1 MDGDNAWVPR
11 HPAGGTRLT
20 QEAAP
25 LSIGVELTFVDLD
38 GHQAVQRLLPR
49 LPDDSEAAAGERA
62 PVRHTRDHWR
72 NRGSHANQDSS
83 DSALPGAY
91 TTSLADNVRPVGR
104 SVYVASPEGLT
115 GKSAVALGLLD
126 ALTREVGSV
135 GVFRPLTTAG
145 SGGDDIDLIVDLLV
159 NQPGISQSYDEAIG
173 VTYEAARRDADEA
186 LHVIVERFG
195 QLTDR
200 FEVILVVGSD
210 YADVATGTELSF
222 NAKIA
227 ANLAS
232 PVVLV
237 VHGRG
242 RSPEQIRAAAESGIT
257 ELRANHA
264 QTVAVIA
271 NRVDHDAADGVRT
284 ALADLHGVVTAA
296 IPESPL
302 LSAPTFRALVEAAD
316 GELVLGS
323 EAWMDREA
331 LEVIVAAMS
340 LPHVLDRLTLDVA
353 VIAPSDRTDLI
364 PGLMLAHQ
372 SGTFPALAGI
382 LLTGGYEMPETIRR
396 LSEGVQQ
403 DLPIALTELG
413 TFTTAERVMRV
424 RGPITKDSSRKIE
437 TAHREFAEQVDQA
450 ALLRA
455 IDVSGSQVRTPLMFE
470 YQLMERARA
479 DRQRIVLPESED
491 DRILEA
497 AAILLRR
504 GVADLTL
511 LGDETKVRARASA
524 LGLDLDE
531 ASIVSP
537 FDADLVEQFAAAYA
551 EARAHKGM
559 TVERAREIVTDI
571 SYFGT
576 LMVHLGLADGMVSG
590 AVNTTAH
597 TIRPALEFVKTRP
610 GVSTVSSVFL
620 MCLADRVLVYGDCAV
635 IPEPTTEQLADI
647 AISSAETAQQFGIEP
662 RVAMLSYSTGTSGSG
677 ADVEKVR
684 AATALVAERSPD
696 LLLEGP
702 IQYDAAVDPEVART
716 KLPDSPVA
724 GRATVFIFPDLNTG
738 NNTYKAVQ
746 RSANAVAIGPVLQGL
761 RKPVNDLSRGALI
774 SDIVNTVAIT
784 AVQAQAI
791 KQAERP
797 QPAAARSPG

>member
-1 MDGDNAWVPR
+1 
-11 HPAGGTRLT
+11 
-20 QEAAP
+20 
-25 LSIGVELTFVDLD
+25 
-38 GHQAVQRLLPR
+38 
-49 LPDDSEAAAGERA
+49 
-62 PVRHTRDHWR
+62 
-72 NRGSHANQDSS
+72 
-83 DSALPGAY
+83 
-91 TTSLADNVRPVGR
+91 VGR

-135 GVFRPLTTAG
+135 GVFRPLTAAG
-145 SGGDDIDLIVDLLV
+145 SEDDDLDLIVDLLV
-159 NQPGISQSYDEAIG
+159 NQLGVSQTYDEAIG
-173 VTYEAARRDADEA
+173 VTYEAARQDADEA

-210 YADVATGTELSF
+210 YTDVATGTELSF

-227 ANLAS
+227 ANLGS

-237 VHGRG
+237 VHGRE
-242 RSPEQIRAAAESGIT
+242 RSPEQIRAAAHSAMV

-271 NRVDHDAADGVRT
+271 NRVDHDATDAVRH
-284 ALADLHGVVTAA
+284 ALADLEDVVTAA
-296 IPESPL
+296 IPENPL

-323 EAWMDREA
+323 QTWMDREA
-331 LEVIVAAMS
+331 LGVIVAAMS
-340 LPHVLDRLTLDVA
+340 LPHVLDRLLPDVA
-353 VIAPSDRTDLI
+353 VIAASDRTDLL

-372 SGTFPALAGI
+372 SGTFPTLAGI

-403 DLPIALTELG
+403 HLPIALTELG
-413 TFTTAERVMRV
+413 TFTTAERAMRV

-437 TAHREFAEQVDQA
+437 TAHRVFAEQVDQA
-450 ALLRA
+450 ALLTA
-455 IDVSGSQVRTPLMFE
+455 IDISGSQVRTPLMFE
-470 YQLMERARA
+470 YQLMQRARA
-479 DRQRIVLPESED
+479 DRQRIVLPESQD

-497 AAILLRR
+497 AAILLLR

-511 LGDETKVRARASA
+511 LGEENSVRARASA

-531 ASIVSP
+531 ATIVSP
-537 FDADLVEQFAAAYA
+537 FDADLVEKFAAAYA
-551 EARAHKGM
+551 AARAHKGM

-576 LMVHLGLADGMVSG
+576 LMVQLGLADGMVSG
-590 AVNTTAH
+590 AMNTTAH
-597 TIRPALEFVKTRP
+597 TIRPALEFVKTKP

-716 KLPDSPVA
+716 KLPDSAVA

-784 AVQAQAI
+784 AIQAQAI
-791 KQAERP
+791 KHAEHP
-797 QPAAARSPG
+797 QPAAAGGPG

>member
-1 MDGDNAWVPR
+1 M
-11 HPAGGTRLT
+11 
-20 QEAAP
+20 
-25 LSIGVELTFVDLD
+25 S
-38 GHQAVQRLLPR
+38 
-49 LPDDSEAAAGERA
+49 
-62 PVRHTRDHWR
+62 
-72 NRGSHANQDSS
+72 
-83 DSALPGAY
+83 
-91 TTSLADNVRPVGR
+91 R

-145 SGGDDIDLIVDLLV
+145 SSSDDIDLIVDLLI

-173 VTYEAARRDADEA
+173 VTYEAAREDADEA

-200 FEVILVVGSD
+200 FDVIMVVGSD
-210 YADVATGTELSF
+210 YTDVATGTELSF

-227 ANLAS
+227 ANLGS

-237 VHGRG
+237 VHGRE
-242 RSPEQIRAAAESGIT
+242 RSPEQIRAAAASAIA

-271 NRVDHDAADGVRT
+271 NRVDHEAADAIRM
-284 ALADLHGVVTAA
+284 ALADLEDIVTAA

-323 EAWMDREA
+323 QAWMDREA
-331 LEVIVAAMS
+331 LELIVAAMS
-340 LPHVLDRLTLDVA
+340 LPHVLDRLIPDVA

-382 LLTGGYEMPETIRR
+382 LLTGGYEIPETIQR

-403 DLPIALTELG
+403 DLPIAMTDLG
-413 TFTTAERVMRV
+413 TFTTAERLMRV

-437 TAHREFAEQVDQA
+437 TAHRVFAEQVDQA
-450 ALLRA
+450 ALLSA
-455 IDVSGSQVRTPLMFE
+455 IDVPGSEVRTPLMFE
-470 YQLMERARA
+470 YQLMQRARA
-479 DRQRIVLPESED
+479 DRQRIVLPESQD

-511 LGDETKVRARASA
+511 LGEENKVRARASA
-524 LGLDLDE
+524 LGLDLDD

-537 FDADLVEQFAAAYA
+537 LDPDLVEKFAVAYA
-551 EARAHKGM
+551 DARAHKGM

-597 TIRPALEFVKTRP
+597 TIRPALEFIKTRP

-647 AISSAETAQQFGIEP
+647 AVSSAETARQFGIEP

-684 AATALVAERSPD
+684 AATALVAERAPD
-696 LLLEGP
+696 LQLEGP
-702 IQYDAAVDPEVART
+702 IQYDAAVDLEVART
-716 KLPDSPVA
+716 KLPDSSVA

-746 RSANAVAIGPVLQGL
+746 RSAHAIAIGPVLQGL
-761 RKPVNDLSRGALI
+761 RKPVNDLSRGALV

-791 KQAERP
+791 KQP
-797 QPAAARSPG
+797 QPAEAAATGSPA

>member
-1 MDGDNAWVPR
+1 
-11 HPAGGTRLT
+11 
-20 QEAAP
+20 
-25 LSIGVELTFVDLD
+25 
-38 GHQAVQRLLPR
+38 
-49 LPDDSEAAAGERA
+49 
-62 PVRHTRDHWR
+62 
-72 NRGSHANQDSS
+72 
-83 DSALPGAY
+83 
-91 TTSLADNVRPVGR
+91 
-104 SVYVASPEGLT
+104 
-115 GKSAVALGLLD
+115 LLD

-135 GVFRPLTTAG
+135 GIFRPLTTA
-145 SGGDDIDLIVDLLV
+145 SSSGDDIDLMVDLLV

-173 VTYEAARRDADEA
+173 VTYEAARENADQA

-200 FEVILVVGSD
+200 FEMILVAGSD
-210 YADVATGTELSF
+210 YADVASGTELSF

-227 ANLAS
+227 ANLGS

-237 VHGRG
+237 VHGRQ
-242 RSPEQIRAAAESGIT
+242 RRPEQIRAAADSAIA

-271 NRVDHDAADGVRT
+271 NRVDHETADAVRT
-284 ALADLHGVVTAA
+284 ALDDLPDVVTAA
-296 IPESPL
+296 IPENPL

-316 GELVLGS
+316 GDLVLGS
-323 EAWMDREA
+323 EAWLDREA
-331 LEVIVAAMS
+331 LSLIVAAMS
-340 LPHVLDRLTLDVA
+340 LPHVLDRLVPDVA

-382 LLTGGYEMPETIRR
+382 LLTGGYEFPDSIRR
-396 LSEGVQQ
+396 LSEGVPQ
-403 DLPIALTELG
+403 DLPIAMTDLG
-413 TFTTAERVMRV
+413 TFTTAERLMRV

-437 TAHREFAEQVDQA
+437 SAHRAFAEQVDQA
-450 ALLRA
+450 ALLSA
-455 IDVSGSQVRTPLMFE
+455 IDVPASGVRTPLMFE
-470 YQLMERARA
+470 YQLMERART
-479 DRQRIVLPESED
+479 DRRQIVLPESQD

-497 AAILLRR
+497 TAILLRR
-504 GVADLTL
+504 GVANLTL
-511 LGDETKVRARASA
+511 LGDETKVRARAST

-531 ASIVSP
+531 AAIVSSS
-537 FDADLVEQFAAAYA
+537 DADLVERFATEYA
-551 EARAHKGM
+551 QARAHKGM

-576 LMVHLGLADGMVSG
+576 MMVHLGLADGMVSG

-597 TIRPALEFVKTRP
+597 TIRPALEFVRTKP
-610 GVSTVSSVFL
+610 GVNTVSSVFL

-677 ADVEKVR
+677 VVVEKVR
-684 AATALVAERSPD
+684 AATALVAEREPD

-702 IQYDAAVDPEVART
+702 IQYDAAIDPEVART

-746 RSANAVAIGPVLQGL
+746 RSANAIAVGPVLQGL
-761 RKPVNDLSRGALI
+761 RQPVNDLSRGALV

-791 KQAERP
+791 KEA
-797 QPAAARSPG
+797 QPAAAAAAGRPA

>member
-1 MDGDNAWVPR
+1 VD
-11 HPAGGTRLT
+11 
-20 QEAAP
+20 
-25 LSIGVELTFVDLD
+25 VDL
-38 GHQAVQRLLPR
+38 
-49 LPDDSEAAAGERA
+49 
-62 PVRHTRDHWR
+62 T
-72 NRGSHANQDSS
+72 
-83 DSALPGAY
+83 
-91 TTSLADNVRPVGR
+91 
-104 SVYVASPEGLT
+104 
-115 GKSAVALGLLD
+115 
-126 ALTREVGSV
+126 
-135 GVFRPLTTAG
+135 
-145 SGGDDIDLIVDLLV
+145 VDLLV
-159 NQPGISQSYDEAIG
+159 NQPGISQSYEEAIG
-173 VTYEAARRDADEA
+173 VTYEAARQDADEA

-200 FEVILVVGSD
+200 FDVILVVGSD
-210 YADVATGTELSF
+210 YSDVTTGTELSF

-227 ANLAS
+227 ANLGS

-237 VHGRG
+237 VHGRE
-242 RSPEQIRAAAESGIT
+242 RTPEQIRTAAASAIA
-257 ELRANHA
+257 ELRAHHA

-271 NRVDHDAADGVRT
+271 NRVDHVAVEAIRNE
-284 ALADLHGVVTAA
+284 LAKLGDVVTAA

-316 GELVLGS
+316 GELALGS

-331 LEVIVAAMS
+331 LSVIVAAMS
-340 LPHVLDRLTLDVA
+340 LPHVLDRLLPDVT
-353 VIAPSDRTDLI
+353 VIAPSDRTDLL

-372 SGTFPALAGI
+372 SGTFPTLSGI
-382 LLTGGYEMPETIRR
+382 LLTGGYEIPESIRR

-403 DLPIALTELG
+403 DLPIAMTDLG
-413 TFTTAERVMRV
+413 TFTTAERLMRV
-424 RGPITKDSSRKIE
+424 RGPITTASSRKIE
-437 TAHREFAEQVDQA
+437 TARRVFAEQVDQA
-450 ALLRA
+450 ALLAA
-455 IDVSGSQVRTPLMFE
+455 INVSASDVRTPLMFE
-470 YQLMERARA
+470 YQLVERARA

-504 GVADLTL
+504 GVANLIL

-537 FDADLVEQFAAAYA
+537 LDPELVEIFAAAYA

-559 TVERAREIVTDI
+559 TLERARDIVTDI

-576 LMVHLGLADGMVSG
+576 MMVHLGMADGMVSG

-597 TIRPALEFVKTRP
+597 TIRPGLEFIKTKP
-610 GVSTVSSVFL
+610 GVNTVSSVFL
-620 MCLADRVLVYGDCAV
+620 MCLADRVLAYGDCAV
-635 IPEPTTEQLADI
+635 IPEPTVEQLADI

-684 AATALVAERSPD
+684 AATELVRQRAPD
-696 LLLEGP
+696 LMLEGP

-716 KLPDSPVA
+716 KLPNSPVA

-746 RSANAVAIGPVLQGL
+746 RSAHAIAIGPVLQGL
-761 RKPVNDLSRGALI
+761 RKPVNDLSRGALVE
-774 SDIVNTVAIT
+774 DIVNTVAIT

-791 KQAERP
+791 KQE
-797 QPAAARSPG
+797 QPSEAVAAGSPS

>member
-1 MDGDNAWVPR
+1 M
-11 HPAGGTRLT
+11 
-20 QEAAP
+20 
-25 LSIGVELTFVDLD
+25 S
-38 GHQAVQRLLPR
+38 
-49 LPDDSEAAAGERA
+49 
-62 PVRHTRDHWR
+62 
-72 NRGSHANQDSS
+72 
-83 DSALPGAY
+83 
-91 TTSLADNVRPVGR
+91 R
-104 SVYVASPEGLT
+104 SVYVASPEGFT

-135 GVFRPLTTAG
+135 GVFRPLTTTSSG
-145 SGGDDIDLIVDLLV
+145 SNDIDLIVDLLV

-173 VTYEAARRDADEA
+173 VTYDAARADADEA

-200 FEVILVVGSD
+200 FDVILVVGSD
-210 YADVATGTELSF
+210 YTDVATGTELSF

-227 ANLAS
+227 ANLGS
-232 PVVLV
+232 PVILV
-237 VHGRG
+237 VHGRE
-242 RSPEQIRAAAESGIT
+242 RSPEQIRAAAASAIA

-271 NRVDHDAADGVRT
+271 NRVDHEIAQAIRA
-284 ALADLHGVVTAA
+284 ALADLPNVVTAA
-296 IPESPL
+296 ISESPL
-302 LSAPTFRALVEAAD
+302 LSAPTFRDLVAAAD
-316 GELVLGS
+316 GRLVLGN

-331 LEVIVAAMS
+331 LSVIVAAMS
-340 LPHVLDRLTLDVA
+340 LPNVLDRLGPDVA

-372 SGTFPALAGI
+372 SGTFPVLAGI
-382 LLTGGYEMPETIRR
+382 LLTGGYPIPDSIRR

-403 DLPIALTELG
+403 DLPIALTDLG
-413 TFTTAERVMRV
+413 TFTTAERLMRV
-424 RGPITKDSSRKIE
+424 RGPITKESSRKIE
-437 TAHREFAEQVDQA
+437 TARRGFAEQVDQA
-450 ALLRA
+450 ALLAA
-455 IDVSGSQVRTPLMFE
+455 INVSASDVRTPLMFE

-479 DRQRIVLPESED
+479 DRQRIVLPESDD

-497 AAILLRR
+497 VAILLRR
-504 GVADLTL
+504 GVANLIL

-537 FDADLVEQFAAAYA
+537 SQPDLVETFAAAYA
-551 EARAHKGM
+551 QARAHKGM
-559 TVERAREIVTDI
+559 TLERAREVVTDV

-576 LMVHLGLADGMVSG
+576 MMVHLGLADGMVSG

-597 TIRPALEFVKTRP
+597 TIRPALEFVKTKA

-635 IPEPTTEQLADI
+635 IPEPTSEQLADI
-647 AISSAETAQQFGIEP
+647 AISSAETAQQFGIQP

-684 AATALVAERSPD
+684 AATQLVALRAPD

-716 KLPDSPVA
+716 KLPNSSVA

-746 RSANAVAIGPVLQGL
+746 RSAHAIAIGPVLQGL
-761 RKPVNDLSRGALI
+761 RKPVNDLSRGALV

-784 AVQAQAI
+784 AVQAQGM
-791 KQAERP
+791 KQPTPTE
-797 QPAAARSPG
+797 AAAGSSA

>member
-1 MDGDNAWVPR
+1 M
-11 HPAGGTRLT
+11 
-20 QEAAP
+20 
-25 LSIGVELTFVDLD
+25 S
-38 GHQAVQRLLPR
+38 
-49 LPDDSEAAAGERA
+49 
-62 PVRHTRDHWR
+62 
-72 NRGSHANQDSS
+72 
-83 DSALPGAY
+83 
-91 TTSLADNVRPVGR
+91 R

-135 GVFRPLTTAG
+135 GIFRPLTATGAD
-145 SGGDDIDLIVDLLV
+145 SDDVDLTVDLLV
-159 NQPGISQSYDEAIG
+159 NQPGITQSYEEAIG
-173 VTYEAARRDADEA
+173 VTYDALRRDADEA
-186 LHVIVERFG
+186 LHMIVERFG

-210 YADVATGTELSF
+210 YTDVTSGTELSF

-227 ANLAS
+227 ANLGS

-237 VHGRG
+237 VHGRE
-242 RSPEQIRAAAESGIT
+242 RTPEQIRAAAASAIA

-264 QTVAVIA
+264 HTVAVIA
-271 NRVDHDAADGVRT
+271 NRVDQEAAEAIRT
-284 ALADLHGVVTAA
+284 ELAELGDVVTAA

-302 LSAPTFRALVEAAD
+302 LSAPTFAALMEAAD

-323 EAWMDREA
+323 EAWMNREA
-331 LEVIVAAMS
+331 LSVIVAAMS
-340 LPHVLDRLTLDVA
+340 LPHVLDRLLPDVA
-353 VIAPSDRTDLI
+353 VIAPSDRTDLL

-372 SGTFPALAGI
+372 SGTFPTLSGI
-382 LLTGGYEMPETIRR
+382 LLTGGYEIPESIRR

-403 DLPIALTELG
+403 DLPIAMTSLG
-413 TFTTAERVMRV
+413 TFTTAERLMRV
-424 RGPITKDSSRKIE
+424 RGPITRESSRKIE
-437 TAHREFAEQVDQA
+437 TARRVFAEQVDQP
-450 ALLRA
+450 ALLAA
-455 IDVSGSQVRTPLMFE
+455 INVSASDVRTPLMFE
-470 YQLMERARA
+470 YQLVERARV

-504 GVADLTL
+504 GVANLIL
-511 LGDETKVRARASA
+511 LGDEMKVRAQASV

-537 FDADLVEQFAAAYA
+537 LDPALVEKFAAAYA

-559 TVERAREIVTDI
+559 TVERAREVVTDV

-576 LMVHLGLADGMVSG
+576 MMVHHGMADGMVSG

-597 TIRPALEFVKTRP
+597 TIRPALEFIKTKP

-620 MCLADRVLVYGDCAV
+620 MCLADRVLAYGDCAV
-635 IPEPTTEQLADI
+635 IPEPTVDQLADI

-677 ADVEKVR
+677 AEVEKVR
-684 AATALVAERSPD
+684 AATELVAQRAPD

-702 IQYDAAVDPEVART
+702 IQYDAAIDPEVART
-716 KLPDSPVA
+716 KLPNSAVA

-746 RSANAVAIGPVLQGL
+746 RSAHAIAIGPVLQGL
-761 RKPVNDLSRGALI
+761 KKPVNDLSRGALVE
-774 SDIVNTVAIT
+774 DIVNTVAIT

-791 KQAERP
+791 KQSAPAEGATGEGGP
-797 QPAAARSPG
+797 P

>member
-1 MDGDNAWVPR
+1 M
-11 HPAGGTRLT
+11 
-20 QEAAP
+20 
-25 LSIGVELTFVDLD
+25 S
-38 GHQAVQRLLPR
+38 
-49 LPDDSEAAAGERA
+49 
-62 PVRHTRDHWR
+62 
-72 NRGSHANQDSS
+72 
-83 DSALPGAY
+83 
-91 TTSLADNVRPVGR
+91 R
-104 SVYVASPEGLT
+104 SVYIASPEGFT

-135 GVFRPLTTAG
+135 GVFRPLTTTG
-145 SGGDDIDLIVDLLV
+145 SDSDDLDLIVDLLV
-159 NQPGISQSYDEAIG
+159 NQPGISQIYDEAIG
-173 VTYEAARRDADEA
+173 VTYDAARENADEA

-195 QLTDR
+195 QLNDR
-200 FEVILVVGSD
+200 FDVILVIGSD
-210 YADVATGTELSF
+210 YTDVATGTELSF

-227 ANLAS
+227 ANLGS

-237 VHGRG
+237 VHGRE
-242 RSPEQIRAAAESGIT
+242 RTPEQIRAAAESAIA

-264 QTVAVIA
+264 HTVAVIA
-271 NRVDHDAADGVRT
+271 NRVDHDT
-284 ALADLHGVVTAA
+284 AEVIRATLKEMPDVVTAA

-302 LSAPTFRALVEAAD
+302 LSAPTFRALVEAA
-316 GELVLGS
+316 EAQLVLGS
-323 EAWMDREA
+323 ETWMDREV
-331 LEVIVAAMS
+331 LGVIVAAMS
-340 LPHVLDRLTLDVA
+340 LPHVLDRLVADAA

-372 SGTFPALAGI
+372 SGTFPPLAGI
-382 LLTGGYEMPETIRR
+382 LLTGGYQFPDSIRR

-403 DLPIALTELG
+403 SLPIALTDLG
-413 TFTTAERVMRV
+413 TFTTAERLMRV

-437 TAHREFAEQVDQA
+437 NAHRVFAEQVDQA
-450 ALLRA
+450 ALLAA
-455 IDVSGSQVRTPLMFE
+455 IDVSASDVRTPLMFE

-504 GVADLTL
+504 GVADLIL
-511 LGDETKVRARASA
+511 LGDETQVRARAST

-537 FDADLVEQFAAAYA
+537 LDTELVEKFAVAYA

-576 LMVHLGLADGMVSG
+576 MMVHLGLADGMVSG

-597 TIRPALEFVKTRP
+597 TIRPALEFVKTKP

-647 AISSAETAQQFGIEP
+647 AVSSSDTAQQFGIEP

-684 AATALVAERSPD
+684 AATALVAERAPH

-702 IQYDAAVDPEVART
+702 IQYDAAVDPDVART
-716 KLPDSPVA
+716 KLPNSAVA

-746 RSANAVAIGPVLQGL
+746 RSAHAIAIGPVLQGL
-761 RKPVNDLSRGALI
+761 RKPVNDLSRGALV
-774 SDIVNTVAIT
+774 SDIVSTVAIT
-784 AVQAQAI
+784 AVQAQAL
-791 KQAERP
+791 KQT
-797 QPAAARSPG
+797 QPAGGPA

>member
-1 MDGDNAWVPR
+1 M
-11 HPAGGTRLT
+11 
-20 QEAAP
+20 
-25 LSIGVELTFVDLD
+25 S
-38 GHQAVQRLLPR
+38 
-49 LPDDSEAAAGERA
+49 
-62 PVRHTRDHWR
+62 
-72 NRGSHANQDSS
+72 
-83 DSALPGAY
+83 
-91 TTSLADNVRPVGR
+91 R

-126 ALTREVGSV
+126 ALSREVGSV

-145 SGGDDIDLIVDLLV
+145 STSDDIDLIVDLLV

-173 VTYEAARRDADEA
+173 VTYEAAREDADEA

-200 FEVILVVGSD
+200 FDMIMVVGSD
-210 YADVATGTELSF
+210 YTDVASGAELSF

-227 ANLAS
+227 ANLGS

-242 RSPEQIRAAAESGIT
+242 RSPEQIRSAADSAIA

-271 NRVDHDAADGVRT
+271 NRVDHDAVNAIRMS
-284 ALADLHGVVTAA
+284 LADLPAMVTAA
-296 IPESPL
+296 IEESPL

-323 EAWMDREA
+323 QAWMDREA
-331 LEVIVAAMS
+331 LGLIVAAMS
-340 LPHVLDRLTLDVA
+340 LPHVLERLSPDVA

-372 SGTFPALAGI
+372 SGTFPPLAGI
-382 LLTGGYEMPETIRR
+382 LLTGGYEIPETIRR

-403 DLPIALTELG
+403 DLPIAITDLG
-413 TFTTAERVMRV
+413 TFTTAERLMRV

-437 TAHREFAEQVDQA
+437 TAHRAFAEQVDQA
-450 ALLRA
+450 ALLSA
-455 IDVSGSQVRTPLMFE
+455 IDVPESEVRTPLMFE
-470 YQLMERARA
+470 YQLMQRARA
-479 DRQRIVLPESED
+479 DRQRIVLPESQD

-511 LGDETKVRARASA
+511 LGEENIVRARASA

-537 FDADLVEQFAAAYA
+537 LDPDLVEKFAVAYA
-551 EARAHKGM
+551 DARAHKGM

-597 TIRPALEFVKTRP
+597 TIRPALEFVKTKP
-610 GVSTVSSVFL
+610 GVGTVSSVFL

-647 AISSAETAQQFGIEP
+647 AISSAETARQFGIEP

-684 AATALVAERSPD
+684 AATALVAERASE
-696 LLLEGP
+696 LMLEGP
-702 IQYDAAVDPEVART
+702 IQYDAAIDPEVART

-746 RSANAVAIGPVLQGL
+746 RSAHAIAIGPVLQGL
-761 RKPVNDLSRGALI
+761 RKPVNDLSRGALV

-791 KQAERP
+791 KQS
-797 QPAAARSPG
+797 QPAEAAAAGSPV

>member
-1 MDGDNAWVPR
+1 M
-11 HPAGGTRLT
+11 
-20 QEAAP
+20 
-25 LSIGVELTFVDLD
+25 S
-38 GHQAVQRLLPR
+38 
-49 LPDDSEAAAGERA
+49 
-62 PVRHTRDHWR
+62 
-72 NRGSHANQDSS
+72 
-83 DSALPGAY
+83 
-91 TTSLADNVRPVGR
+91 R
-104 SVYVASPEGLT
+104 SVYIASPEGFT

-126 ALTREVGSV
+126 ALTREVDSV
-135 GVFRPLTTAG
+135 GVFRPLTTSSG
-145 SGGDDIDLIVDLLV
+145 SDDVDLIVDLLV
-159 NQPGISQSYDEAIG
+159 NQPGISQTYEEAIG
-173 VTYEAARRDADEA
+173 VTYDAAREDADEA
-186 LHVIVERFG
+186 LHIIVERFG
-195 QLTDR
+195 QLSDR
-200 FEVILVVGSD
+200 FDVILVVGSD
-210 YADVATGTELSF
+210 YTDVASGTELSF

-227 ANLAS
+227 ANLGS

-237 VHGRG
+237 VHGRE
-242 RSPEQIRAAAESGIT
+242 RTPEQILAAAESAIA

-264 QTVAVIA
+264 HTVAVIA
-271 NRVDHDAADGVRT
+271 NRVDHDAAEAIRNT
-284 ALADLHGVVTAA
+284 FKKLSEVVTAA

-302 LSAPTFRALVEAAD
+302 LSAPTFRALAEAA
-316 GELVLGS
+316 EARLVLGTQS
-323 EAWMDREA
+323 WMDREA
-331 LEVIVAAMS
+331 MGVIVAAMS
-340 LPHVLDRLTLDVA
+340 LPHVLDRLVADAA

-372 SGTFPALAGI
+372 SGTFPPLAGI
-382 LLTGGYEMPETIRR
+382 LLTGGYQLPDSIRR
-396 LSEGVQQ
+396 LAEGVQQ
-403 DLPIALTELG
+403 DLPIALTDLG
-413 TFTTAERVMRV
+413 TFTTAERLMRV

-437 TAHREFAEQVDQA
+437 TAHRAFAEQVDQA
-450 ALLRA
+450 ALLAA
-455 IDVSGSQVRTPLMFE
+455 IDVSASDVRTPLMFE

-504 GVADLTL
+504 GVADLIL
-511 LGDETKVRARASA
+511 LGEETKVRARASA

-531 ASIVSP
+531 ATIVSP
-537 FDADLVEQFAAAYA
+537 LETELVEKFAAAYA

-559 TVERAREIVTDI
+559 TLERARDIVTDI

-576 LMVHLGLADGMVSG
+576 MMVHLGLADGMVSG

-597 TIRPALEFVKTRP
+597 TIRPALEFVKTKP

-647 AISSAETAQQFGIEP
+647 AMSSADTAQQFGIDP

-677 ADVEKVR
+677 AEVEKVR
-684 AATALVAERSPD
+684 AATALVAQRAPH
-696 LLLEGP
+696 LQLEGP

-716 KLPDSPVA
+716 KLPNSAVA

-746 RSANAVAIGPVLQGL
+746 RSAHAIAIGPVLQGL
-761 RKPVNDLSRGALI
+761 RKPVNDLSRGALV

-791 KQAERP
+791 NQQQSAGSS
-797 QPAAARSPG
+797 A

>member
-1 MDGDNAWVPR
+1 V
-11 HPAGGTRLT
+11 
-20 QEAAP
+20 
-25 LSIGVELTFVDLD
+25 S
-38 GHQAVQRLLPR
+38 
-49 LPDDSEAAAGERA
+49 
-62 PVRHTRDHWR
+62 
-72 NRGSHANQDSS
+72 
-83 DSALPGAY
+83 
-91 TTSLADNVRPVGR
+91 R
-104 SVYVASPEGLT
+104 SVYIAAPEGLT

-135 GVFRPLTTAG
+135 GVFRPLTTSG
-145 SGGDDIDLIVDLLV
+145 SGSDELDLTVDLLV
-159 NQPGISQSYDEAIG
+159 NQPGISQSYEEALG
-173 VTYEAARRDADEA
+173 VTYDAARANADEA
-186 LHVIVERFG
+186 LHIIVERFG

-200 FEVILVVGSD
+200 FDVILVVGSD
-210 YADVATGTELSF
+210 YTDVASGTELSF
-222 NAKIA
+222 NGKIA
-227 ANLAS
+227 ANLGS

-237 VHGRG
+237 VHGRE
-242 RSPEQIRAAAESGIT
+242 RSPEQVRAAAASAIA
-257 ELRANHA
+257 ELRANHV

-271 NRVDHDAADGVRT
+271 NRVAEDAADAIRR
-284 ALADLHGVVTAA
+284 ALAELPDVVSAA

-323 EAWMDREA
+323 QAWMDREA
-331 LEVIVAAMS
+331 LNVIVAAMS
-340 LPHVLDRLTLDVA
+340 LPHVLDRLVPDVA

-372 SGTFPALAGI
+372 SGTFPTLAGL
-382 LLTGGYEMPETIRR
+382 LLTGGYEIPESIQR

-403 DLPIALTELG
+403 DLPIAMTDLG

-424 RGPITKDSSRKIE
+424 RGPITKASSRKIE
-437 TAHREFAEQVDQA
+437 TAHRVFSEQVDQA
-450 ALLRA
+450 ALLAA
-455 IDVSGSQVRTPLMFE
+455 INVPASEVLTPLMFE
-470 YQLMERARA
+470 YQLIERARI

-497 AAILLRR
+497 ATILLRR
-504 GVADLTL
+504 GVANLIL

-537 FDADLVEQFAAAYA
+537 QDPELVERFAAAYA

-559 TVERAREIVTDI
+559 TLERAREVVTDI

-576 LMVHLGLADGMVSG
+576 MMVHLGLADGMVSG

-597 TIRPALEFVKTRP
+597 TIRPALEFVKTKP

-620 MCLADRVLVYGDCAV
+620 MCLADRVLAYGDCAV

-677 ADVEKVR
+677 AEVEKVR
-684 AATALVAERSPD
+684 AATALVRERAPD

-702 IQYDAAVDPEVART
+702 IQYDAAIDPAVART
-716 KLPDSPVA
+716 KLPNSPVA

-746 RSANAVAIGPVLQGL
+746 RSAHAIAIGPVLQGL
-761 RKPVNDLSRGALI
+761 RKPVNDLSRGALV

-791 KQAERP
+791 KQA
-797 QPAAARSPG
+797 QPPGAATAGPAE

>member
-1 MDGDNAWVPR
+1 V
-11 HPAGGTRLT
+11 
-20 QEAAP
+20 
-25 LSIGVELTFVDLD
+25 S
-38 GHQAVQRLLPR
+38 
-49 LPDDSEAAAGERA
+49 
-62 PVRHTRDHWR
+62 
-72 NRGSHANQDSS
+72 
-83 DSALPGAY
+83 
-91 TTSLADNVRPVGR
+91 R

-135 GVFRPLTTAG
+135 GIFRPLTATTG
-145 SGGDDIDLIVDLLV
+145 NRDDVDLTVDLLV
-159 NQPGISQSYDEAIG
+159 NQPGISQSYEEAIG
-173 VTYEAARRDADEA
+173 VTYDAARRDADEA
-186 LHVIVERFG
+186 LHMIVERFG

-200 FEVILVVGSD
+200 FDVILVVGSD
-210 YADVATGTELSF
+210 YTDVTSGTELSF

-227 ANLAS
+227 ANLGS

-237 VHGRG
+237 VHGRE
-242 RSPEQIRAAAESGIT
+242 RTPEQIRAAAAGAIA
-257 ELRANHA
+257 ELQVNHA
-264 QTVAVIA
+264 HTVAVIA
-271 NRVDHDAADGVRT
+271 NRVDQDAAEAIRT
-284 ALADLHGVVTAA
+284 ELAELGGVVTAA

-302 LSAPTFRALVEAAD
+302 LSAPTFAALMEAAD

-323 EAWMDREA
+323 EAWMNREA
-331 LEVIVAAMS
+331 LSVIVAAMS
-340 LPHVLDRLTLDVA
+340 LPHVLDRLLPDVA
-353 VIAPSDRTDLI
+353 VIAPSDRTDLL

-372 SGTFPALAGI
+372 SGTFPTLSGI
-382 LLTGGYEMPETIRR
+382 LLTGGYEIPESIRR

-403 DLPIALTELG
+403 DLPIALTSLG
-413 TFTTAERVMRV
+413 TFTTAERLMRV
-424 RGPITKDSSRKIE
+424 RGPITRDSSRKIE
-437 TAHREFAEQVDQA
+437 TARRVFAEQVDQP
-450 ALLRA
+450 ALLAA
-455 IDVSGSQVRTPLMFE
+455 INVSASDVRTPLMFE
-470 YQLMERARA
+470 YQLMERARV

-504 GVADLTL
+504 GVANLIL
-511 LGDETKVRARASA
+511 LGDETKVRAQASV

-537 FDADLVEQFAAAYA
+537 LDPALVEKFAAAYA

-559 TVERAREIVTDI
+559 TVERAREVVTDV

-576 LMVHLGLADGMVSG
+576 MMVHHGMADGMVSG

-597 TIRPALEFVKTRP
+597 TIRPALEFIKTKP

-620 MCLADRVLVYGDCAV
+620 MCLADRVLAYGDCAV
-635 IPEPTTEQLADI
+635 IPEPTVEQLADI

-677 ADVEKVR
+677 VDVEKVR
-684 AATALVAERSPD
+684 AATELVAQRAPD

-702 IQYDAAVDPEVART
+702 IQYDAAIDPEVART
-716 KLPDSPVA
+716 KLPNSPVA

-746 RSANAVAIGPVLQGL
+746 RSAHAIAIGPVLQGL
-761 RKPVNDLSRGALI
+761 KKPVNDLSRGALVE
-774 SDIVNTVAIT
+774 DIVNTVAIT

-791 KQAERP
+791 KRQ
-797 QPAAARSPG
+797 QSTDAAATVPT

>member
-1 MDGDNAWVPR
+1 V
-11 HPAGGTRLT
+11 T
-20 QEAAP
+20 
-25 LSIGVELTFVDLD
+25 
-38 GHQAVQRLLPR
+38 
-49 LPDDSEAAAGERA
+49 
-62 PVRHTRDHWR
+62 
-72 NRGSHANQDSS
+72 
-83 DSALPGAY
+83 
-91 TTSLADNVRPVGR
+91 R

-135 GVFRPLTTAG
+135 GVFRPLTTTT
-145 SGGDDIDLIVDLLV
+145 SGRDDVDLIVDLLV
-159 NQPGISQSYDEAIG
+159 NQPGISESYEEAIG
-173 VTYEAARRDADEA
+173 VTYDTAREDADEA

-200 FEVILVVGSD
+200 FDVILVVGSD
-210 YADVATGTELSF
+210 YTDVATGTELSF

-227 ANLAS
+227 ANLGS

-237 VHGRG
+237 VHGRD
-242 RSPEQIRAAAESGIT
+242 RSPEQIRAAADSALT

-264 QTVAVIA
+264 HTVAVIA
-271 NRVDHDAADGVRT
+271 NRVDHDAAAAIRR
-284 ALADLHGVVTAA
+284 ALADLPNVVTAA
-296 IPESPL
+296 ITENPL

-331 LEVIVAAMS
+331 LNVIVAAMS
-340 LPHVLDRLTLDVA
+340 LPNVLDRLSPDVA

-372 SGTFPALAGI
+372 SGTFPPLAGI
-382 LLTGGYEMPETIRR
+382 LLTGGYQIPDSIRR
-396 LSEGVQQ
+396 LSAGVHQ
-403 DLPIALTELG
+403 DLPIALSDLG
-413 TFTTAERVMRV
+413 TFTTAERLMRV
-424 RGPITKDSSRKIE
+424 RGPITKESSRKIE
-437 TAHREFAEQVDQA
+437 SAHRAFAEQVDQA
-450 ALLRA
+450 ALLEA
-455 IDVSGSQVRTPLMFE
+455 IDVSASDVRTPLMFE

-504 GVADLTL
+504 GVSNLIL
-511 LGDETKVRARASA
+511 LGEETKVRARASA

-537 FDADLVEQFAAAYA
+537 QDPELVEKFAAAYT

-559 TVERAREIVTDI
+559 TLERAREMVTDV

-576 LMVHLGLADGMVSG
+576 MMVHLGMADGMVSG

-597 TIRPALEFVKTRP
+597 TIRPALEFIKTKP

-647 AISSAETAQQFGIEP
+647 AVSSAETARQFGIQP
-662 RVAMLSYSTGTSGSG
+662 RVAMLSYSTGASGSG

-684 AATALVAERSPD
+684 AATALVAERAPD

-716 KLPDSPVA
+716 KLPNSAVA

-746 RSANAVAIGPVLQGL
+746 RSARAIAIGPVLQGL
-761 RKPVNDLSRGALI
+761 RKPVNDLSRGALV

-791 KQAERP
+791 KEGQPSQAATAERP
-797 QPAAARSPG
+797 G